1 VQIFT
6 SEDDVVAEGPERSR
20 GEVSK
25 GFDDGF
31 SKAFELALTPAVC
44 GVGGWA
50 LDSWL
55 GTTPLFT
62 LLLALLGVIGTS
74 LSLWYRYDAAMR
86 AQEAAVA
93 EARAA
98 RPPRRRMARTSDA
111 TPFGADDPAHV
122 GDVAFGAQG
131 QTA

>member
-1 VQIFT
+1 M
-6 SEDDVVAEGPERSR
+6 AEGPERSR

-31 SKAFELALTPAVC
+31 SKAFELALTPAVL

-50 LDSWL
+50 LDSWV

-62 LLLALLGVIGTS
+62 LVLALLGVIGTS

-98 RPPRRRMARTSDA
+98 RPPRRRMARTTDA
-111 TPFGADDPAHV
+111 DPSRADERAHV
-122 GDVAFGAQG
+122 GDVAFGAQE